1 MQVNLF
7 DKTTIPVLEEVVQ
20 FAEARN
26 GVLAGNIANLDVPGY
41 RVRDLSVDTFHE
53 RLREAIKTRNES
65 QEFPSGSILSDSP
78 DDEIRNVKE
87 SMETILFH
95 DGSNV
100 GIEQQV
106 LELGKNQFM
115 HNMAVTIMSNQFRM
129 IQTAIAERV

>member
-7 DKTTIPVLEEVVQ
+7 DSTTIPVLEEVVQ

-41 RVRDLSVDTFHE
+41 RVQDLSVDTFHE
-53 RLREAIKTRNES
+53 RLREAIATRNES
-65 QEFPSGSILSDSP
+65 QEFPSGSILTDSP

-129 IQTAIAERV
+129 LQTAIAERV